1 MPLRPQ
7 TVLIAGASYPLRII
21 IKTLIMITSVFSK
34 KKVLDRIK
42 FVSSEEALNSIPKA
56 SAPVFLGGGGGWRW
70 LQKYETPTGYSF
82 MDKRTT
88 RSFPGPTYK
97 ERNTIIILYIIILR
111 RKTKK
116 QKQKKQVPLTPRNL
130 TFNEQVKAPRKDES

>member
-1 MPLRPQ
+1 
-7 TVLIAGASYPLRII
+7 
-21 IKTLIMITSVFSK
+21 
-34 KKVLDRIK
+34 
-42 FVSSEEALNSIPKA
+42 
-56 SAPVFLGGGGGWRW
+56 
-70 LQKYETPTGYSF
+70 

>member
-21 IKTLIMITSVFSK
+21 INTLITITLVFSK
-34 KKVLDRIK
+34 EKVLDWIE

-56 SAPVFLGGGGGWRW
+56 SVPVFLGGGWWRW

-88 RSFPGPTYK
+88 RSFPGPTYI

-111 RKTKK
+111 RETRKK
-116 QKQKKQVPLTPRNL
+116 QNKTSPTNS
-130 TFNEQVKAPRKDES
+130 T